1 MSNLIGKTALVTG
14 ASRGIGKAIALKLAA
29 LGAHVAV
36 NYARSRAEAEDVAR
50 ECNGF
55 AVEADLADLTAIEAM
70 FNRVHREF
78 EKLDILINN
87 AGVGYARPIAETP
100 IEDFDRIF
108 AVNARGA
115 FFCLQEAA
123 KALPDGG
130 RIVNISTG
138 ATVTSPQGFG
148 IYCGSKAALEQFTR
162 ILARE
167 LAPRNITV
175 NTVSPGFTETDMY
188 YALPHLADLAP
199 RLTPLGRA
207 GKPEEIADVVAWL
220 CTPEASWITGQNIQ
234 ASGGLNMV

>member
-1 MSNLIGKTALVTG
+1 MTSLSGKTALVTG
-14 ASRGIGKAIALKLAA
+14 GSRGIGRAIALKLAA
-29 LGAHVAV
+29 MGAQVAV
-36 NYARSRAEAEDVAR
+36 NYAQSREQAEAVAR

-55 AVEADLADLTAIEAM
+55 AVQADLGDLAAIEAM

-78 EKLDILINN
+78 EKLDILVNN
-87 AGVGYARPIAETP
+87 AAVGYFRPIEETP
-100 IEDFDRIF
+100 IEDFDRVF

-123 KALPDGG
+123 KALPEGG
-130 RIVNISTG
+130 RIVNISSG
-138 ATVTSPQGFG
+138 ATVASPNGYG
-148 IYCGSKAALEQFTR
+148 IYAASKAALEQWTR

-188 YALPHLADLAP
+188 NAIPILADLAP
-199 RLTPLGRA
+199 RLTPLGRV

-220 CTPEASWITGQNIQ
+220 CTPEAGWMTGQNLQ